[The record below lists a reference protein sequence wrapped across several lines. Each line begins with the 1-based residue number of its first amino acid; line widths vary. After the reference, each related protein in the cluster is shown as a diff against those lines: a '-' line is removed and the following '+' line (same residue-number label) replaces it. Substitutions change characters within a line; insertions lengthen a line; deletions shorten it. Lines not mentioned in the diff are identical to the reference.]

1 MITSSFL
8 CAAARREVPH
18 KPGFSGPAPFLL
30 EPRGRTCYTLPASK
44 SDRDAGG
51 TFPDLLNRGIWVKIP
66 GGAATVKRRR
76 HSLPKSENLPGQ

>member
-8 CAAARREVPH
+8 RAAARREVPH

-51 TFPDLLNRGIWVKIP
+51 TFPDLLNRGIWVKYGHLLSI
-66 GGAATVKRRR
+66 RRPY
-76 HSLPKSENLPGQ
+76 HSLAGPPL